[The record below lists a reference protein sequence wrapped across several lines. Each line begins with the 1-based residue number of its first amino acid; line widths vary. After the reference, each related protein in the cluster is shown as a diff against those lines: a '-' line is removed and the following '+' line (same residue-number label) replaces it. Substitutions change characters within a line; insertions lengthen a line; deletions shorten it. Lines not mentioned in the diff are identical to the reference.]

1 MRECSRL
8 GGVHNRGTSEQFLR
22 GGSCSVWAGKGLM
35 EQQGLERLVY
45 LEEEKKKEAGC
56 LSLPGSEFIR
66 YRGWPS

>member
-1 MRECSRL
+1 
-8 GGVHNRGTSEQFLR
+8 
-22 GGSCSVWAGKGLM
+22 M

-45 LEEEKKKEAGC
+45 LEEEKKEAGC